1 MTDKHMPRKHKVAL
15 VTGGAGFI
23 GSHIVDAL
31 IKRRFK
37 VYVVDDLSSG
47 RRKNVNPNARFTKL
61 SITSPK
67 LPEMIRKIKPDYVF
81 HLAAQIDVR
90 KAVKDPLMDA
100 HVNVMGFL
108 RLAQTAADVGC
119 KQFIFSSTGG
129 AIYPP
134 SVKPPYTEK
143 VEPGPISPYGIAK
156 RTGEMYLQFLKDVYD
171 MDYVALRYAN
181 VYGPRQRMDGEA
193 GVVAIFG
200 GNMLKNKPVK
210 IFGDGKQTRDY
221 VYVGDVVRANMYAM
235 KKAASGI
242 YNIGTGRQTN
252 VNQLFRKIKK
262 LTKST
267 IPETHASAP
276 AGEVPK
282 SALTWRKARRELGWE
297 PKVDIERG
305 LRRTLAW
312 LKQNPL

>member
-1 MTDKHMPRKHKVAL
+1 MPTKKHKVAL

-23 GSHIVDAL
+23 GSHVVDAL

-47 RRKNVNPNARFTKL
+47 RRSNVNPNARLRKF

-67 LPEMIRKIKPDYVF
+67 LPELIKRIKPDYVF

-100 HVNVMGFL
+100 RVNVMGML
-108 RLAQTAADVGC
+108 KLAHTAAEVGC
-119 KQFIFSSTGG
+119 KKFIFSSTGG

-134 SVKPPYTEK
+134 SKKPPYSEA

-156 RTGEMYLQFLKDVYD
+156 RTGEMYLGFLQDIYG
-171 MDYVALRYAN
+171 MNYVALRYAN
-181 VYGPRQRMDGEA
+181 VYGPRQNKDGEA
-193 GVVAIFG
+193 GVIAIFG
-200 GNMLKNKPVK
+200 SKMLKNKPVK
-210 IFGDGKQTRDY
+210 IFGTGKQTRDY
-221 VYVGDVVRANMYAM
+221 VYVGDVVRANMLAM
-235 KKAASGI
+235 KKGVTGI
-242 YNIGTGRQTN
+242 INIGTGKQTS

-262 LTKST
+262 LTKSSVK
-267 IPETHASAP
+267 EMHVSAP

-282 SALTWRKARRELGWE
+282 SALVWRRARRMLGWE
-297 PKVDIERG
+297 PKVDLDTG
-305 LRRTLAW
+305 LRKTVVW
-312 LKQNPL
+312 LRKK